1 MKKVIRLTE
10 SDLVRLVKRVIKE
23 DKFDSSNINEYFGG
37 AEDFKH
43 DLNNLNIEAVL
54 EGLNLLRHY
63 RPKEYNKY
71 FGDRIFSSYESD
83 TN

>member
-1 MKKVIRLTE
+1 MKKVVRLTE
-10 SDLVRLVKRVIKE
+10 SDLVRIVKRVIKE
-23 DKFDSSNINEYFGG
+23 DKFNSSNINEYYGG
-37 AEDFKH
+37 SEEFKH
-43 DLNNLNIEAVL
+43 NLDNLNLEAVL

-63 RPKEYNKY
+63 RPEDYYKF